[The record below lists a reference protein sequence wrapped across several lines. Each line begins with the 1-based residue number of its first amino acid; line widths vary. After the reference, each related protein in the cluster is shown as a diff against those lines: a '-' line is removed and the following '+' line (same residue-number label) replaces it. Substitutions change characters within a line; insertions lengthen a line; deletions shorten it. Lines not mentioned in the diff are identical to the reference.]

1 MSRRC
6 RRHGSKAEVRFLPGS
21 ALELAVDFNAATSLA
36 LPLDFEAPHPQHFG
50 APPAAST
57 AYRVGN
63 FEGAVARGASCNCQ
77 RITLIPHCNGTHTE
91 SASHLTLQQRPLQ
104 EIVPAGPMNAVLLT
118 VPPESSAATSEDSL
132 PGPHPADRLITR
144 SALLAAWSRS
154 GAVGPQALLLRTGT
168 DWRDSAPPY
177 LSRQLMQELVARGI
191 EHLVTDLPSV
201 DRLEDDGLLTAHR
214 IFFGLPERS
223 ADLGEARRAHCTI
236 TELAQF
242 PRHLADGPCAL
253 QLQIPAFS
261 GDAVPSRPLH
271 LPRLPA

>member
-1 MSRRC
+1 M
-6 RRHGSKAEVRFLPGS
+6 AEVKFLPAS
-21 ALELAVDFNAATSLA
+21 AVEFEVDFNAATSLA
-36 LPLDFEAPHPQHFG
+36 LPLDFDAAHPQHFG

-57 AYRVGN
+57 PFRVGN

-77 RITLIPHCNGTHTE
+77 RIALIPHCNGTHTE
-91 SASHLTLQQRPLQ
+91 SASHLTLQQRPLH
-104 EIVPAGPMNAVLLT
+104 EFVPAGPMNAVLLT
-118 VPPESSAATSEDSL
+118 VLPEGSAATTDDSR
-132 PGPHPADRLITR
+132 PGPGATDRLITR

-154 GAVGPQALLLRTGT
+154 GAAGPQALLLRTGT
-168 DWRDSAPPY
+168 AWGDNAPPY
-177 LSRQLMQELVARGI
+177 LSQQFMQELVARGI

-201 DRLEDDGLLTAHR
+201 DRLEDDGMLTAHR

-223 ADLGEARRAHCTI
+223 TNLAAACRAHCTI

-242 PRHLADGPCAL
+242 PQHLLDGPCAL

-271 LPRLPA
+271 LPRLSA

>member
-1 MSRRC
+1 V
-6 RRHGSKAEVRFLPGS
+6 KFLPGS
-21 ALELAVDFNAATSLA
+21 AWELGVDFNAATSLA
-36 LPLDFEAPHPQHFG
+36 LLLDFAAPQPQHFG
-50 APPAAST
+50 APTASST
-57 AYRVGN
+57 PYRVGN
-63 FEGAVARGASCNCQ
+63 FEGEVARGASCNCQ

-104 EIVPAGPMNAVLLT
+104 EIVPAGPMPAVLLT
-118 VPPESSAATSEDSL
+118 VLPESSGATAEDSQ
-132 PGPHPADRLITR
+132 PGPHAADRLITR
-144 SALLAAWSRS
+144 SALLAAWSRA
-154 GAVGPQALLLRTGT
+154 GAIGPQALLLRTGT
-168 DWRDSAPPY
+168 SWKDGAPPY
-177 LSRQLMQELVARGI
+177 LSQQLMQELVARGI

-214 IFFGLPERS
+214 LFFGLPERS
-223 ADLGEARRAHCTI
+223 TNLAAARRAHCTI

-242 PRHLADGPCAL
+242 PRHLQDGPCAL